1 MKKLFPNKTSIL
13 ITICSFLLILT
24 NSFLCF
30 LVNPIKDNH
39 SEKLFILLT
48 FIVLIFG
55 LTIFLNIV
63 FIKKCSN
70 KNNMIF
76 INTFS
81 ILLSAVIC
89 TITYKIA
96 TIINSNTIFS
106 KTGLT
111 SVIFLFS
118 FYALILVISLV
129 PFLKKE
135 KEKAFSEKQI

>member
-1 MKKLFPNKTSIL
+1 MYY
-13 ITICSFLLILT
+13 
-24 NSFLCF
+24 
-30 LVNPIKDNH
+30 
-39 SEKLFILLT
+39 
-48 FIVLIFG
+48 
-55 LTIFLNIV
+55 IV

-118 FYALILVISLV
+118 FYALILAISLV